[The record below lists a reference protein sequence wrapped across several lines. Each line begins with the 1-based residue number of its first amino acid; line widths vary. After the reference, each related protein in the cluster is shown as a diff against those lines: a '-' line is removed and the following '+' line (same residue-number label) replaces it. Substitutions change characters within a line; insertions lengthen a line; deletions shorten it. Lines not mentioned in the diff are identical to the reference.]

1 MSEETAVLESS
12 ATGAPSTPV
21 GEPIT
26 LQVPEQW
33 KNLDISRGALVDL
46 TPEQR
51 KDYRATGELPKP
63 AEPAPAPAPGESE
76 TPQKQVIPKAEPKPK
91 QTAEERIAQLEST
104 IEKIR
109 KGSGLDKPK
118 AETPEP
124 AKPVVQQ
131 QATSKPTREDK
142 NPDGS
147 YKYGTEEEYEDARLD
162 FMFEEREA
170 KKATATQQDA
180 QTKAL
185 DDKIE
190 KARTRYP
197 NLDEIVTPAANEII
211 GDKDISPVIKQ
222 MLYDSDITP
231 DLIYALASNKEEFN
245 DFLKLAKTNPG
256 KAIRLVAITESLTI
270 QELEGTPKEA
280 PATPKTQAPR
290 PPAEAG
296 GRAATPPDSL
306 QAAVAASG
314 GKLTSGM
321 KAEFLRRDM
330 ARLKK

>member
-1 MSEETAVLESS
+1 MSVETAAPESS
-12 ATGAPSTPV
+12 AIETPAAVAAPAVTEFDV
-21 GEPIT
+21 
-26 LQVPEQW
+26 
-33 KNLDISRGALVDL
+33 SRGALVDM

-51 KDYRATGELPKP
+51 KDYRATGVLPK
-63 AEPAPAPAPGESE
+63 AESAPAAASGESE
-76 TPQKQVIPKAEPKPK
+76 TPKQQVALKVEPKPK

-109 KGSGLDKPK
+109 KGSGLEKPK

-124 AKPVVQQ
+124 AKPVVQKHT
-131 QATSKPTREDK
+131 TSQKPTSDDK
-142 NPDGS
+142 NEDGS
-147 YKYGTEEEYEDARLD
+147 FKYGTVDEFEDAKLEW
-162 FMFEEREA
+162 MWEQKEA
-170 KKATATQQDA
+170 KKASEAAQDA
-180 QTKAL
+180 QTKSL
-185 DDKIE
+185 DAKIE
-190 KARTRYP
+190 KARTRYE
-197 NLDEIVTPAANEII
+197 NLDEVVTPAANEII

-270 QELEGTPKEA
+270 QELEGKSAPVEK
-280 PATPKTQAPR
+280 PATPRTQAPK

-306 QAAVAASG
+306 QAALEASG
-314 GKLTSGM
+314 GKLTPSM
-321 KAEFLRRDM
+321 KAEFLRKDL
-330 ARLKK
+330 ARLKG

>member
-1 MSEETAVLESS
+1 MSGETAVLESS
-12 ATGAPSTPV
+12 ATEVAVPATPPV
-21 GEPIT
+21 ME
-26 LQVPEQW
+26 V
-33 KNLDISRGALVDL
+33 SRGPLVDL

-51 KDYRATGELPKP
+51 KDYKATGNLPTAVKK
-63 AEPAPAPAPGESE
+63 EESAPSPAPGESG
-76 TPQKQVIPKAEPKPK
+76 TPKQQEAPKAEPKPK

-131 QATSKPTREDK
+131 QATRPKPTAEDK
-142 NPDGS
+142 NDDGTF
-147 YKYGTEEEYEDARLD
+147 KYGTHEEFSEALLD
-162 FMFEEREA
+162 WKWEQREA
-170 KKATATQQDA
+170 EKAAASQANA

-197 NLDEIVTPAANEII
+197 NLDEVVTPAANEII

-231 DLIYALASNKEEFN
+231 DLIYALASNKEEFS

-270 QELEGTPKEA
+270 QELEGKSAPQEA

-314 GKLTSGM
+314 GKLTPEM